1 MRRKWIEPAPAP
13 LPYLGTT
20 RTDTRAAISLQL
32 EDAVGD
38 RAGVTWWNFYFR
50 LFPGAI
56 RSPQIIEFLSHRL
69 RHIPGK
75 LLIVWDGL
83 PGHRSRAGW
92 DFVQQQRGRLWL
104 EFLPAYAPELNPVES
119 LWSHWKQH
127 ELPNFCPTTFGQL
140 SHHARQALRRMRR
153 RPTLVIAFWQQ
164 AELFPL

>member
-20 RTDTRAAISLQL
+20 RTDTRAAISLQR

-38 RAGVTWWNFYFR
+38 RGR
-50 LFPGAI
+50 DL

-92 DFVQQQRGRLWL
+92 DFVQQQRGRWWL
-104 EFLPAYAPELNPVES
+104 EFLPAYA
-119 LWSHWKQH
+119 
-127 ELPNFCPTTFGQL
+127 
-140 SHHARQALRRMRR
+140 
-153 RPTLVIAFWQQ
+153 
-164 AELFPL
+164 